1 MPKPLIIA
9 KNILALLLMKHS
21 RDFVCVPECKTGG
34 SIASRYQ
41 SIDLWC
47 MAKSWARP
55 KTIAYEIKISRNDF
69 LRDDKWR
76 TYLDYCSEFYFAAP
90 PGIIDP
96 SELPDEAGLL
106 ICSKNAKILYIKK
119 KAPERTVKI
128 PESIF
133 RYILM
138 WRTEICGERSTD
150 HTQYWQDWLR
160 KKSEKRDLG
169 YLVSKTIRK
178 HVNKVDLKN
187 EGLRRENKRLQDTK
201 DVLDKLGFKTHEMDW
216 DTENRLR
223 RRIQEINTGIS
234 GNILD
239 TIDVSI
245 DALQKTRKALEGD

>member
-1 MPKPLIIA
+1 MITA
-9 KNILALLLMKHS
+9 KNILDLLLRKYS
-21 RDFVCVPECKTGG
+21 RGFVCIPECKTGE
-34 SIASRYQ
+34 SSSCRI
-41 SIDLWC
+41 IDLWC
-47 MAKSWARP
+47 MAKSWANP
-55 KTIAYEIKISRNDF
+55 KTVAYEIKISRNDF

-106 ICSKNAKILYIKK
+106 VCSKNAKMLYTKK
-119 KAPERTVKI
+119 KAPERSVKI
-128 PESIF
+128 PENIF

-138 WRTEICGERSTD
+138 WRSEICGERSVD
-150 HTQYWQDWLR
+150 HTQYWKDWLK

-169 YLVSKTIRK
+169 YLVSKTIRE
-178 HVNKVDLKN
+178 HVRKVDLKN
-187 EGLRRENKRLQDTK
+187 NGLRRDNERLQETK
-201 DVLDKLGFKTHEMDW
+201 TILDKLGFKPYEMDW
-216 DTENRLR
+216 DKENKLR

-245 DALQKTRKALEGD
+245 DALKRTREALS